1 MIVEMGAAA
10 LGVRFRVVPRDA
22 VLTVTTVTAVAA
34 VAVDVSEA
42 ALRAF

>member
-1 MIVEMGAAA
+1 MMVEIGAAA
-10 LGVRFRVVPRDA
+10 LGVRFRVAPRDVEA
-22 VLTVTTVTAVAA
+22 VLTVAA